1 MLCDYV
7 GLAEGEGGVCTCFL
21 GTRLGGVWTRV
32 IRCVLH
38 FLGGGKALRL
48 LRCGVLDMG
57 DGLGDATTFPVIGNL
72 SEFSFLT
79 TLQRL
84 RK

>member
-1 MLCDYV
+1 
-7 GLAEGEGGVCTCFL
+7 
-21 GTRLGGVWTRV
+21 
-32 IRCVLH
+32 
-38 FLGGGKALRL
+38 LRL